1 MNCIT
6 KIKQAYASYTK
17 KEKLIADYL
26 LEHRQEVLNAS
37 SQSLGEVT
45 KTSPA
50 AIIRFSKK
58 LGYRGFSELKVSLA
72 SSSSEDTLDFNDVLD
87 GHDSIET
94 LIKKSKQS
102 NLKTIET
109 TYDLLNTKTLNEA
122 IDTINQAKTVYL
134 FGVGGSGVVCS
145 DFQYKL
151 MRVGK
156 KVIFCKDMHVQ
167 LMFATA
173 ITKEDVIVTISYSG
187 KTKEILT
194 ATKWAKKYGVPVIAI
209 TQFSASPL
217 SKLANISLGIPSEE
231 KELRIGAISSRISSL
246 VITDL
251 LYYGISKLDIPKT
264 KEKLILTKNIIKEIE

>member
-26 LEHRQEVLNAS
+26 LEHSQEVLNAS
-37 SQSLGEVT
+37 TQVLGEVT

-72 SSSSEDTLDFNDVLD
+72 SSSREYTLDFNDVLD
-87 GHDSIET
+87 GHDTIET
-94 LIKKSKQS
+94 LIRKSRQS

-109 TYDLLNTKTLNEA
+109 TYDLLNINTLTSA
-122 IDTINQAKTVYL
+122 IRTIEKAKSVYL
-134 FGVGGSGVVCS
+134 FGVGGSGVICS

-151 MRVGK
+151 MRIGK

-173 ITKEDVIVTISYSG
+173 ITKEDVIVAISYSG

-194 ATKWAKKYGVPVIAI
+194 AAKWAKKYGVPVITI

-217 SKLANISLGIPSEE
+217 SKLADISLGIPSEE

-251 LYYGISKLDIPKT
+251 LYYGISKSNITKT

>member
-6 KIKQAYASYTK
+6 KIKEAFSSYTQ
-17 KEKLIADYL
+17 KEKLIAAYI
-26 LEHRQEVLNAS
+26 LENQEEVLRFSA
-37 SQSLGEVT
+37 QLLGEKT
-45 KTSPA
+45 KTSAA

-58 LGYRGFSELKVSLA
+58 LGYQGFSELKVSLA
-72 SSSSEDTLDFNDVLD
+72 RSSSVDTLDLNDVLD
-87 GHDSIET
+87 DQDNMDT
-94 LIKKSKQS
+94 LIKKSRQS
-102 NLKTIET
+102 NLRTIET
-109 TYDLLNTKTLNEA
+109 TYDLLN
-122 IDTINQAKTVYL
+122 IDDINRAVELLDKAKTVYL

-156 KVIFCKDMHVQ
+156 KVIFCKDIHVQ

-173 ITKEDVIVTISYSG
+173 INEDDVIIAVSYSG

-194 ATKWAKKYGVPVIAI
+194 ASRWAKKYNVPIIAI
-209 TQFSASPL
+209 TQFGTSSL
-217 SKLANISLGIPSEE
+217 SKLATISLGIPSEE

-251 LYYGISKLDIPKT
+251 LYYGISKLDIAKT
-264 KEKLILTKNIIKEIE
+264 REKLILTKDIIKEIE